1 MMDPI
6 RILVVAESPGLA
18 RDLSVSLR
26 RRPGFEVL
34 GQVPDDPAALE
45 MFAEGYP
52 AIVVVQLDRLDG
64 RGVGVV
70 SAISSETQLRVMVAT
85 RYPAAPEVELALAAG
100 ACGVLPTD
108 RKPPSLMSAFR
119 RVAAG
124 ELVLPGD
131 DRPVLVD
138 QLDEVRPR
146 RTRQSLLTTLTDR
159 EREVMAAM
167 ASGSTTTGIA
177 FELGISRA
185 TVQTHVRNIL
195 GKLGVHSSVEA
206 VGVAWRG
213 GLVLDARSA

>member
-1 MMDPI
+1 
-6 RILVVAESPGLA
+6 V
-18 RDLSVSLR
+18 
-26 RRPGFEVL
+26 
-34 GQVPDDPAALE
+34 
-45 MFAEGYP
+45 
-52 AIVVVQLDRLDG
+52 
-64 RGVGVV
+64 
-70 SAISSETQLRVMVAT
+70 
-85 RYPAAPEVELALAAG
+85 
-100 ACGVLPTD
+100 
-108 RKPPSLMSAFR
+108 SAFR

-138 QLDEVRPR
+138 LLDEVRPR
-146 RTRQSLLTTLTDR
+146 GTRQSLLTTLTDR

-195 GKLGVHSSVEA
+195 GKLGVHSRVEA